1 MLASDSPAAS
11 STEAAAASP
20 APAASAKHS
29 EANDISG
36 SGGVAATSAGV
47 EQDVLDKLREF
58 DIEEA
63 AGPLAQHGFKKMR
76 TLQKMDD
83 RFS

>member
-1 MLASDSPAAS
+1 MI
-11 STEAAAASP
+11 E
-20 APAASAKHS
+20 
-29 EANDISG
+29 
-36 SGGVAATSAGV
+36 ATSAVV
-47 EQDVLDKLREF
+47 EKNVLDKLREF

-63 AGPLAQHGFKKMR
+63 AGPLAQHGFKKLR